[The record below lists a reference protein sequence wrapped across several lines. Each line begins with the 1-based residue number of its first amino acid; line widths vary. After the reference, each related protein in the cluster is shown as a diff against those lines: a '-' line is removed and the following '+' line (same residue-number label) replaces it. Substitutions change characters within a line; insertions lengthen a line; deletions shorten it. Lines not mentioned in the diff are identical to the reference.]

1 MHLFLN
7 DLKARKE
14 KMKKNLLNYFTIL
27 KFIRT
32 FAYSNTYLFIFFV
45 GRILNISEAAS
56 IALHSMGVIA
66 RSKELLN
73 VQQISGITGYSRNHT
88 AKVLQQL
95 VRNNLLTSARGPK
108 GGFLLREKASD
119 VSLMDIYRVIE
130 GDINIEDTLC
140 KVSCELC
147 PFRNCIFGGLNEKFS
162 REFRKHLQTSTL
174 ASV

>member
-1 MHLFLN
+1 LRIQIPF
-7 DLKARKE
+7 
-14 KMKKNLLNYFTIL
+14 
-27 KFIRT
+27 
-32 FAYSNTYLFIFFV
+32 YLFFLV

-73 VQQISGITGYSRNHT
+73 IQQIAEATGFSRNHT

-95 VRNNLLTSARGPK
+95 AKNNLLTSARGPK
-108 GGFLLREKASD
+108 GGFLLRKKASEI
-119 VSLMDIYRVIE
+119 SLMEIYRVIE

-147 PFRNCIFGGLNEKFS
+147 PFNNCIFGGLKEKFS